1 MVRRDMIRTNYQCP
15 CEPDLSQNHIT
26 VEAGLLL
33 MILNDRLAVF
43 AVQPSGSEV
52 KAKPMESEPFEQT
65 HQPARQ
71 LTVPPRRYLLAIFD

>member
-1 MVRRDMIRTNYQCP
+1 
-15 CEPDLSQNHIT
+15 
-26 VEAGLLL
+26 